1 MNKNIAIILSIA
13 AILITLTCVGA
24 TVINS
29 DGDMKQNTFDGIKI
43 NVPHELNLYKYL
55 TDLKKIHME

>member
-1 MNKNIAIILSIA
+1 MNKKYSDYSFSIA

-29 DGDMKQNTFDGIKI
+29 DGDMKQK
-43 NVPHELNLYKYL
+43 HL
-55 TDLKKIHME
+55 ME

>member
-29 DGDMKQNTFDGIKI
+29 DGDMKQNT
-43 NVPHELNLYKYL
+43 L
-55 TDLKKIHME
+55 ME